1 MTRLLHQTVRYL
13 LGISLILSAWEG
25 GQAQF
30 RIPQSPRAEVSTFR
44 SLSLSTARTKREALR
59 SPSVLTIAPP
69 TAEELRS
76 IQHSEEGL
84 RTYIFAVERPVKQ
97 ATSSLG
103 EFAQDGEGN
112 YVWRAILRA
121 PRAKS
126 IGLRLGKYALPEG
139 AALFIQ
145 PLGTPATGALTAAHN
160 TPDSLLQI
168 APIASEEVEL
178 LYEFPI
184 GTARSSLTLP
194 FTLEATFYGFRELSG
209 ARQSPAF
216 AKPGEPFYD
225 HPRASLEALSCAP
238 NVIAH
243 PESWKQARSV
253 VLLIVGGTSASSG
266 ALINNTRQDGTPYVL
281 TSAHCLNNL
290 FLNLGNL
297 PTVRRNAATTVFFF
311 GFQSPLKEG
320 NIRATE
326 EQSLSGAS
334 LIGYSEDSEMCL
346 LRIEGLPTDA
356 SGKRAIPTAYQ
367 PYFAGWNRRTS
378 PVGPFVGIHHPGGS
392 TKRYNR
398 SEDTSTKTDDYLLN
412 YINTAGQTATVAWR
426 NKHWEIQAWETGMTA
441 AGSSGSPLFDKDGL
455 IIGALTGGAS
465 SCASPYDDHYW
476 SLKGAWSPE
485 RTGLGSL
492 TYLSPWLDPTKTG
505 AETCPGLDP
514 YAGRTIQRLS
524 PIYPDPNVL
533 SSEAIQP
540 NRITTPLSTSDG
552 VGNRLG
558 LPALHGVKVL
568 GAYIV
573 FKSDGNLQAKDIPQL
588 RVRLQRF
595 AQREEAG
602 TAILDFSSST
612 LGQFSRFGSTG
623 SKELAARTLRSDTIE
638 LFFPAPANT
647 VLDLEEGQY
656 LLSCQ
661 TTNGRSL
668 PLPLVGYEGTARR
681 AQGWTGW
688 VHEVASGWKRSDDLP
703 QGAYWVDLLVD
714 TPSPITSL
722 ENAGGLLPEAL
733 TAYYHAGE
741 LHLAG
746 DQLFDNS
753 FSLRV
758 YDLTGQRHLED
769 TFPQSVSGHS
779 SLRLRLPAGQYIAT
793 IAPSSIAKPDRSQRI
808 SITFVHR

>member
-1 MTRLLHQTVRYL
+1 MSLL
-13 LGISLILSAWEG
+13 
-25 GQAQF
+25 
-30 RIPQSPRAEVSTFR
+30 R
-44 SLSLSTARTKREALR
+44 SLRLPLLMLLALLPEALWGQYRTARTPRSEQMPLSPVVGALGSGQMMRSAINALR
-59 SPSVLTIAPP
+59 VAAP

-76 IQHSEEGL
+76 ATAGDKGF
-84 RTYIFAVERPVKQ
+84 RTYTFAVERPVAE
-97 ATSSLG
+97 ATEALG
-103 EFAQDGEGN
+103 RMYQDGAGN
-112 YVWRAILRA
+112 YVWRAEVQA
-121 PRAKS
+121 PQAKN
-126 IGLRLGKYALPEG
+126 IGLRLSRYALPRG
-139 AALFIQ
+139 GALFVTAKGR
-145 PLGTPATGALTAAHN
+145 PTKGAFTEQN
-160 TPDSLLQI
+160 NETDSLLQI
-168 APIASEEVEL
+168 APIDAETLVLE
-178 LYEFPI
+178 YEYPE
-184 GTARSSLTLP
+184 GTRADQLKLP
-194 FTLEATFYGFRELSG
+194 FRLDALFYGFRDFRSAGRTED
-209 ARQSPAF
+209 F
-216 AKPGEPFYD
+216 AQPGEPFYD
-225 HPRASLEALSCAP
+225 HPRASLASLSCAP
-238 NVIAH
+238 NAIAY
-243 PESWKQARSV
+243 PEAWKQSRSTL
-253 VLLIVGGTSASSG
+253 LLIVGGTSASTGS
-266 ALINNTRQDGTPYVL
+266 LINNTRSDGTPYVL

-297 PTVRRNAATTVFFF
+297 PAVRRNATTTVFFF

-334 LIGYSEDSEMCL
+334 LIGYSEASEMCL

-412 YINTAGQTATVAWR
+412 YINAAGQTATVAWR
-426 NKHWEIQAWETGMTA
+426 NKHWEIQTWETGMTA
-441 AGSSGSPLFDKDGL
+441 AGSSGSPLFDKDGF

-533 SSEAIQP
+533 PSEAIKP
-540 NRITTPLSTSDG
+540 TRIATPLSSSDG

-558 LPALHGVKVL
+558 LPALRGVKVL

-573 FKSDGNLQAKDIPQL
+573 FKSDKNLQAKDIPQL

-623 SKELAARTLRSDTIE
+623 SKELADRTLRSDTIE

-714 TPSPITSL
+714 TPSPITPL

-746 DQLFDNS
+746 DQLFHSS

-793 IAPSSIAKPDRSQRI
+793 IAPSAIAKPDRSQRI

>member
-533 SSEAIQP
+533 PSEAIQP

-623 SKELAARTLRSDTIE
+623 SKELADRTLRSDTIE